1 MREKNLVVSDLKR
14 KNRAQRQS
22 AMSELLSKSNT
33 TSTGKNESVK
43 RSSSGGR
50 IYMQPSKAGQ
60 INRQAI
66 LNSKDSSEGKFKNVQ
81 QPVRAAARQI
91 PVGERTA
98 AKSSDR
104 RTIKTSIKIVH
115 AMVTTAVLLCI
126 CTGIISAV
134 LILNPSEENGVSV
147 DATIG
152 VSSVTFAD
160 VNPEDTEIPENTEEI
175 VEDAA
180 LPDEPMLLADT
191 AAADTG
197 RYTVTFT
204 FYDRESLVC
213 TSEERTVGELAD
225 LMGIEFS
232 DAQRENVDTEAAILS
247 DTVVSVDAV
256 TYDTVAVNA
265 PIPYETRYVD
275 IQTIPKGTTKTHQKG
290 ANGTQTTEYQVTYV
304 NGIEVERVQTNVY
317 TSVAPTENV
326 VYRGVGGT
334 LTVGGKTYSYSY
346 YIDCNSTV
354 YTGGGTTASG
364 LPATEKV
371 IAVDPK
377 VIPLGTTCYIS
388 GSYCEV
394 GFRTAADIGG
404 GIKGNMVDIYFEK
417 NNPYFAGYG
426 RRNVRVYIF
435 N

>member
-1 MREKNLVVSDLKR
+1 MREKILVVSDLKR
-14 KNRAQRQS
+14 KNRAQS

-33 TSTGKNESVK
+33 TSTGKNEPVK
-43 RSSSGGR
+43 RSGSGGR
-50 IYMQPSKAGQ
+50 IYMQPAKALR
-60 INRQAI
+60 INQQMVQ
-66 LNSKDSSEGKFKNVQ
+66 NSKGSSVDKFKNVRHSVQ
-81 QPVRAAARQI
+81 HVRVSGKQASVQMGI
-91 PVGERTA
+91 A
-98 AKSSDR
+98 AKSDS
-104 RTIKTSIKIVH
+104 RTIRISIKIMH
-115 AMVTTAVLLCI
+115 AVVTTAVLLCI

-134 LILNPSEENGVSV
+134 LILNPGEENGVSV

-152 VSSVTFAD
+152 VSTVTYAD
-160 VNPEDTEIPENTEEI
+160 VNREKTEESERAEER
-175 VEDAA
+175 VLLE
-180 LPDEPMLLADT
+180 EPLNLANET
-191 AAADTG
+191 VSDTG

-213 TSEERTVGELAD
+213 ISRERTVGELAD
-225 LMGIEFS
+225 LMGIQFS
-232 DAQRENVDTEAAILS
+232 DAQRENIDTEATIQS

-256 TYDTVAVNA
+256 TYDTIAINA

-275 IQTIPKGTTKTHQKG
+275 IQTIPKGTTETHQKG
-290 ANGTQTTEYQVTYV
+290 VNGTQTTEYQVTYV
-304 NGIEVERVQTNVY
+304 NGMEVERVQTNVY

-371 IAVDPK
+371 IAVDPR

-417 NNPYFAGYG
+417 SNPYFAGYG